1 MALINKII
9 SFRSKRNDE
18 KFLLIYVR
26 EHVIQIFH
34 FHHQHHHN
42 DQANL
47 ILQLNKIKLSYQCNI
62 TIIQHPNELTFC
74 QITAR
79 DHLLHLHCHRHH
91 RHPISPH
98 FSNTNSRFSL
108 NDTLPCASRLFFLQ
122 VDTWFPVFPH
132 KKCVFIIFSSDD
144 VRPFGRPCKRSFIS
158 HPINSIIEPTSS
170 TAVVDGISSISLWFY
185 EVVK

>member
-98 FSNTNSRFSL
+98 LLTSPIQIRVSVWPIR
-108 NDTLPCASRLFFLQ
+108 CRVRVA
-122 VDTWFPVFPH
+122 
-132 KKCVFIIFSSDD
+132 CFSSKWIHGFPFSPIKMCFHHFLFWWRPS
-144 VRPFGRPCKRSFIS
+144 VRPSVQTIVHF
-158 HPINSIIEPTSS
+158 TSN
-170 TAVVDGISSISLWFY
+170 
-185 EVVK
+185 